1 MSGSY
6 SLPLVFLSILLATAM
21 SFVALRMVDARSSQ
35 VHGTNAVWVAVIALV
50 LGTGIW
56 SMHFVGMLA
65 FRLPV
70 PVGFGFTTTL
80 ASWAAAVLV
89 CWLGL
94 TFVTPPNPSGG
105 SVLVGAMLM
114 GVGIAV
120 MHYSGMSAMQMSPPI
135 RYRPVLAALSVIIGM
150 AASYV
155 ALRMVTQLRATEHAK
170 RVKQVG
176 AACVMGLAVSGLHYT
191 AMAAAIFAPNC
202 ISRAATDFDER
213 GFVFEIFIAI
223 LAVLGLALMAALVQ
237 TRKEARIR
245 QNEQSRELSL
255 RSNQLMA
262 SEQRFKAAQ
271 EVAVDPFVILKA
283 VRAGTTVADF
293 SFDYANPAALRFWGV
308 TERDVIGQR
317 FLSRFPSTLAN
328 GLFAVYAR
336 VLADGVPTT
345 VEQEYVGD
353 GISGWFRITCVR
365 LFDGVAITFAD
376 ITERKAFEKLTA
388 IMLDEQSRAREL
400 AEKENVTKDAF
411 IAAVS
416 HELRNP
422 LNVVLSWV
430 EVLKRT
436 AASSPS
442 TIDNALRRIEDSTRA
457 QARLVNDLL
466 DASAVAQGKV
476 HLATQPVNL
485 AELVRLSVA
494 DAATLASKNGITV
507 RLETAHTC
515 VVAGDEQRLRQ
526 VLANVLQNAVKFSN
540 HGDAVTAS
548 VECHATQATIE
559 VKDNG
564 MGVDAAALPH
574 IFERFAQADT
584 ADQGRFRGGVG
595 LGLAISKRLVEAHGG
610 TIEAFSKGLG
620 MGTTVRISLPVA
632 ADSHVGEKE
641 RSANYF

>member
-1 MSGSY
+1 
-6 SLPLVFLSILLATAM
+6 M

-35 VHGTNAVWVAVIALV
+35 VSGTHAVWVGVIALV

-70 PVGFGFTTTL
+70 PVGFGFATTL

-94 TFVTPPNPSGG
+94 TFVTSPNPSSS
-105 SVLVGAMLM
+105 SVFVGAMLM

-135 RYRPVLAALSVIIGM
+135 RYMPIPAALSVIIGM

-155 ALRMVTQLRATEHAK
+155 ALRMITQLRTIERAK
-170 RVKQVG
+170 HVKQVS

-202 ISRAATDFDER
+202 TSRAATDFDQR
-213 GFVFEIFIAI
+213 SFVFEIFIAI
-223 LAVLGLALMAALVQ
+223 LAVLGMALMAALVQ
-237 TRKEARIR
+237 TRKEARVR
-245 QNEQSRELSL
+245 QNEQSRKLSL
-255 RSNQLMA
+255 TSDQLMA

-271 EVAVDPFVILKA
+271 DVAIDPFFILKA
-283 VRAGTTVADF
+283 IRTGTIVADF
-293 SFDYANPAALRFWGV
+293 SFEYANPAALHFWGA

-317 FLSRFPSTLAN
+317 YLSRFPSALAN
-328 GLFAVYAR
+328 GLFAVYIR
-336 VLADGVPTT
+336 VLADGTPTT
-345 VEQEYVGD
+345 VEQEYIGE
-353 GISGWFRITCVR
+353 GFCGWFRINCAR

-388 IMLDEQSRAREL
+388 VMLDEQSRAREC
-400 AEKENVTKDAF
+400 AEKENVNKDAF

-430 EVLKRT
+430 EVLKR
-436 AASSPS
+436 AAGSSPS
-442 TIDNALRRIEDSTRA
+442 AIENALRRIEDSTRA

-476 HLATQPVNL
+476 RLATQPVEL
-485 AELVRLSVA
+485 AELVRLSVS

-507 RLETAHTC
+507 RLETADPC

-526 VLANVLQNAVKFSN
+526 VLANLLQNAVKFSN
-540 HGDAVTAS
+540 RGDAVTAS
-548 VECHATQATIE
+548 VACRAGQATIE
-559 VKDNG
+559 VKDSG
-564 MGVDAAALPH
+564 IGIDAAALPH
-574 IFERFAQADT
+574 IFERFAQGNAQDK
-584 ADQGRFRGGVG
+584 GRFRGGVG

-610 TIEAFSKGLG
+610 AIEAFSAGRG
-620 MGTTVRISLPVA
+620 TGTTVRISLPVTA
-632 ADSHVGEKE
+632 NSHARKEE